1 LNLTHEHIPSEIGA
15 KAAGLNFLLTNGFN
29 VPRFF
34 VLPFSFLSTL
44 SEIKEKAIE
53 EIESHLS
60 ELEIKNTLFAVRS
73 SASIEDGK
81 EQSFAGQF
89 TTIIGVQT
97 NELANSIW
105 EVLYHFRY
113 QSHAIYSDKTEF
125 TYGIIIQEMITPTFA
140 GVGFSAHPSDA
151 DDERVHISVIPGG
164 GEALVSGR
172 FESFLIIQEENSF
185 LFHDLDEHYSGEDLQ
200 NKSEIPSVS
209 GHDIAASMKPIL
221 EELASGI
228 KKIERLK
235 GHPVDIEFAICKG
248 KIFWLQVRPITTI
261 GAKTIRI
268 WDNSASETNYNG
280 LTLPLTQSFVRRSF
294 KYAYGGLG
302 KKLGIPIENPHVS
315 GHLDRMCDE
324 INGVLYY
331 NVFAWLQLI
340 VQLPFGLKAAQHLP
354 QLWGMESLQFNP
366 KRITT
371 KFQRLRIIVKL
382 VFYLFQ
388 NKRLKRN
395 YQNQLLTRL
404 VPLKSSN
411 KRSFDELVV
420 DYTETESALAENWLA
435 PTVNGFFALVF
446 LSVLKKTIHSTPI
459 SEKNP
464 NFIND
469 LLQQQ
474 SEIITIRMVHD
485 FQEIIRTIQQNEEQ
499 LELFTHSE
507 ASIIWQ
513 EIQKTSSTTLDLIH
527 LYLENYGVKAEDA
540 ELKLETVPFKENPV
554 SFIEYITKNLQL
566 STNRQTEKLDYIKEI
581 KSHYSFLNPKRY
593 WLIFLTK
600 QCIKRMSDRE
610 NYRFDRTRVFAHF
623 RTLMH
628 EIENNLVSNNFIS
641 KGDIHYLTIEELLSR
656 NFSMYRS
663 IVSQRKTDFAYYKT
677 LTTPV
682 RYKETLNGLEPVELN
697 FLSTDLKGTGCCSGI
712 VRAEVVILNDEEL
725 STNFTSK
732 IVVANFFEPGNI
744 GLFSQAA
751 GLISARGNLLSHT
764 AILCREMGVPS
775 IVGVRNV
782 LNQLKTGDLI
792 EMDGATGTIKKI
804 NHE

>member
-1 LNLTHEHIPSEIGA
+1 
-15 KAAGLNFLLTNGFN
+15 
-29 VPRFF
+29 
-34 VLPFSFLSTL
+34 
-44 SEIKEKAIE
+44 
-53 EIESHLS
+53 
-60 ELEIKNTLFAVRS
+60 
-73 SASIEDGK
+73 
-81 EQSFAGQF
+81 
-89 TTIIGVQT
+89 
-97 NELANSIW
+97 
-105 EVLYHFRY
+105 
-113 QSHAIYSDKTEF
+113 
-125 TYGIIIQEMITPTFA
+125 
-140 GVGFSAHPSDA
+140 
-151 DDERVHISVIPGG
+151 
-164 GEALVSGR
+164 
-172 FESFLIIQEENSF
+172 
-185 LFHDLDEHYSGEDLQ
+185 
-200 NKSEIPSVS
+200 
-209 GHDIAASMKPIL
+209 
-221 EELASGI
+221 
-228 KKIERLK
+228 
-235 GHPVDIEFAICKG
+235 
-248 KIFWLQVRPITTI
+248 
-261 GAKTIRI
+261 
-268 WDNSASETNYNG
+268 
-280 LTLPLTQSFVRRSF
+280 
-294 KYAYGGLG
+294 
-302 KKLGIPIENPHVS
+302 
-315 GHLDRMCDE
+315 
-324 INGVLYY
+324 
-331 NVFAWLQLI
+331 
-340 VQLPFGLKAAQHLP
+340 
-354 QLWGMESLQFNP
+354 
-366 KRITT
+366 
-371 KFQRLRIIVKL
+371 
-382 VFYLFQ
+382 
-388 NKRLKRN
+388 
-395 YQNQLLTRL
+395 
-404 VPLKSSN
+404 
-411 KRSFDELVV
+411 
-420 DYTETESALAENWLA
+420 
-435 PTVNGFFALVF
+435 
-446 LSVLKKTIHSTPI
+446 
-459 SEKNP
+459 
-464 NFIND
+464 
-469 LLQQQ
+469 
-474 SEIITIRMVHD
+474 
-485 FQEIIRTIQQNEEQ
+485 
-499 LELFTHSE
+499 
-507 ASIIWQ
+507 
-513 EIQKTSSTTLDLIH
+513 TLDLIH